1 MKEVN
6 ILIGVLFVALL
17 GSYNNIFCQILYSEN
32 EFIKEDSMNLAIF
45 ELDFQSYEF
54 NEANVTYYP
63 LCDCCD
69 YYNLPF
75 SIEFVS
81 PSDFGHIKFNYIH
94 DNSTLFYATI
104 VWMGQ
109 GEIFYKDQFLPANSF
124 EKTNNHITLLENAQY
139 YDRWLIPDYYSWA
152 QYKQKADSAWLSI
165 DSLLIVNEFA
175 EYPYRVAFYAY
186 TPSVGA
192 FDPSV
197 AKWIVFLY
205 KGNDFLSIGETIR
218 KDITPLEINPN
229 PTSGTIHISNYQ
241 YFHNRP
247 YEVINTD
254 NRIVLKGRILDET
267 ISLSELDNGIYII
280 RFWTENEYF
289 TRKIVLAK

>member
-1 MKEVN
+1 MLKKG
-6 ILIGVLFVALL
+6 ILIFILVIGIVSPSILL
-17 GSYNNIFCQILYSEN
+17 SQYQFKAN

-81 PSDFGHIKFNYIH
+81 PTDFGHINFKYIPE
-94 DNSTLFYATI
+94 NSTLFYATI

-109 GEIFYKDQFLPANSF
+109 GEIYYPDQFLPANSF
-124 EKTNNHITLLENAQY
+124 ERTNNHIPLLENAQY
-139 YDRWLIPDYYSWA
+139 YDRWLIPEYYSWT

-165 DSLLIVNEFA
+165 DSLLIINEFA

-186 TPSVGA
+186 TPRVGA

-205 KGNDFLSIGETIR
+205 KGNDYLTIGETIR
-218 KDITPLEINPN
+218 KDNTTLEINPN

-241 YFHNRP
+241 YLQNWP
-247 YEVINTD
+247 YEIINTE

-267 ISLSELDNGIYII
+267 LSISELDNGIYII
-280 RFWTENEYF
+280 RLWSEYVYI